1 MLQNNNFFKIYK
13 FIFNLCSKFELLS
26 YLIIALLTTF
36 LEFLS
41 ISLIP
46 PIILS
51 FFDQSQEFVFLNK
64 ISIISF
70 DNLSPNYLI
79 IIFVSIYLL
88 KVFLFL
94 LFRFLI
100 LNFIHKLK
108 MNLENRLFQNYL
120 NINLLSNKKKA
131 YSERV
136 RNINN
141 EIPLFTKT
149 IENIAVIFIE
159 GLMLTAIILFFVFRY
174 DNLNYI
180 YFTLTLILILS
191 IWIYNNVLKKYLI
204 KLSNLR
210 QELQKK
216 SLEFIQNSFDNIIEI
231 KVLKIEDKISI
242 KFYNTIKYLKK
253 VLFIRS
259 FLSEVPRPAVE
270 VIIIF
275 LFLLSF
281 IFFNKNNFNL
291 ENTLTIYAIIF
302 FASIRIIPILSKIT
316 QSIQSISYQM
326 PSTDVIYFDLFS
338 EKFEPDKKNNTH
350 KFKNLKL
357 EKVNFSFGQKEI
369 IKNFSLEINKGD
381 KVLIKG
387 YSGSG
392 KSTLLNIILG
402 LYAPNSGKI
411 LVNDIDVKDLPLSNY
426 INVGFISQNIFL
438 LNDTIRSN
446 IEFLRKSNKNMFYN
460 SLKLSSLDNIF
471 SNFEIS
477 NKKIGQY
484 GNQLSGGQ
492 IQRIN
497 IARAIFG
504 NPEVLLVD
512 EATSNLDMNNSEK
525 IFNNI
530 INLNCTI
537 IYVTHEKVNEKK
549 FNKIIKLD

>member
-1 MLQNNNFFKIYK
+1 M
-13 FIFNLCSKFELLS
+13 
-26 YLIIALLTTF
+26 
-36 LEFLS
+36 
-41 ISLIP
+41 
-46 PIILS
+46 
-51 FFDQSQEFVFLNK
+51 
-64 ISIISF
+64 
-70 DNLSPNYLI
+70 
-79 IIFVSIYLL
+79 
-88 KVFLFL
+88 
-94 LFRFLI
+94 
-100 LNFIHKLK
+100 
-108 MNLENRLFQNYL
+108 
-120 NINLLSNKKKA
+120 
-131 YSERV
+131 
-136 RNINN
+136 
-141 EIPLFTKT
+141 
-149 IENIAVIFIE
+149 
-159 GLMLTAIILFFVFRY
+159 
-174 DNLNYI
+174 
-180 YFTLTLILILS
+180 
-191 IWIYNNVLKKYLI
+191 
-204 KLSNLR
+204 
-210 QELQKK
+210 
-216 SLEFIQNSFDNIIEI
+216 
-231 KVLKIEDKISI
+231 
-242 KFYNTIKYLKK
+242 
-253 VLFIRS
+253 
-259 FLSEVPRPAVE
+259 
-270 VIIIF
+270 
-275 LFLLSF
+275 SF

-338 EKFEPDKKNNTH
+338 EKFEPNKKNNTH

>member
-13 FIFNLCSKFELLS
+13 IIFNLCSKFELLS

-100 LNFIHKLK
+100 LNFIHNLK

-120 NINLLSNKKKA
+120 NINLLSSKKKA

-326 PSTDVIYFDLFS
+326 PSTDVIYFDLF
-338 EKFEPDKKNNTH
+338 KNLNPIKNNTH

-381 KVLIKG
+381 KILIKG